1 MINRQ
6 TLIKRFIIGDFSVK
20 RMIRFLIILYLAVG
34 VWAYFYSE
42 GLIFIPQPSSY
53 QLTPEFLTL
62 KTEPG
67 VNITALYLPNPKAK
81 YTILYSHGNAEDLG
95 DIRIV
100 LELLRQM
107 GFAVFSY
114 DYPGYG
120 ISTGKPSEQ
129 GAYQAIDAAYDYL
142 TQQLK
147 ISPNQIIVYGRSVGG
162 GPSVDLASRKPVA
175 GLILESTFISTF
187 RVKID
192 LPLYPFDKFANLSKI
207 PLVKAPVLV
216 IHGTV
221 DQVIPFSHGQ
231 RLFAAVNTPKLSFW
245 VTGADHNDV
254 IEVAGDRYEQILK
267 EFIQILKN

>member
-254 IEVAGDRYEQILK
+254 SEVAGDRYEQILK
-267 EFIQILKN
+267 EFIQIIKN

>member
-231 RLFAAVNTPKLSFW
+231 RLFAAVNTSKLSFW

-267 EFIQILKN
+267 EFIQIIKN

>member
-147 ISPNQIIVYGRSVGG
+147 ISPGIFLLTDQQLH
-162 GPSVDLASRKPVA
+162 GPA
-175 GLILESTFISTF
+175 GLNQENRDYTILNYIMPGTRSFI
-187 RVKID
+187 
-192 LPLYPFDKFANLSKI
+192 
-207 PLVKAPVLV
+207 
-216 IHGTV
+216 
-221 DQVIPFSHGQ
+221 
-231 RLFAAVNTPKLSFW
+231 
-245 VTGADHNDV
+245 
-254 IEVAGDRYEQILK
+254 
-267 EFIQILKN
+267 

>member
-6 TLIKRFIIGDFSVK
+6 TLIKRFIIGDFSLK
-20 RMIRFLIILYLAVG
+20 RMIRFLIILYVAVG

-42 GLIFIPQPSSY
+42 RLIFIPQPSSY

-62 KTEPG
+62 KTEQG

-95 DIRIV
+95 DIRVV

-120 ISTGKPSEQ
+120 MSQGEPSEL
-129 GAYQAIDAAYDYL
+129 GTYQAIDTAYDYL

-147 ISPNQIIVYGRSVGG
+147 IPPNQIIVYGRSVGG
-162 GPSVDLASRKPVA
+162 GYRLIWHLVNLWRVWFLRVHLLA
-175 GLILESTFISTF
+175 
-187 RVKID
+187 
-192 LPLYPFDKFANLSKI
+192 PF
-207 PLVKAPVLV
+207 
-216 IHGTV
+216 G
-221 DQVIPFSHGQ
+221 
-231 RLFAAVNTPKLSFW
+231 
-245 VTGADHNDV
+245 
-254 IEVAGDRYEQILK
+254 
-267 EFIQILKN
+267 

>member
-6 TLIKRFIIGDFSVK
+6 TLIKRFIIGDFSLK
-20 RMIRFLIILYLAVG
+20 RMIRFLIILYVAVG

-42 GLIFIPQPSSY
+42 RLIFIPQPSSY

-62 KTEPG
+62 KTEQG

-95 DIRIV
+95 DIRVV

-120 ISTGKPSEQ
+120 MSQGEPSEL
-129 GAYQAIDAAYDYL
+129 GTYQAIDTAYDYL

-147 ISPNQIIVYGRSVGG
+147 IPPNQIIVYGRSVGG

-175 GLILESTFISTF
+175 GLVLESAFVSTF

-192 LPLYPFDKFANLSKI
+192 LPLYPFDKFPNLSKI
-207 PLVKAPVLV
+207 PLIKAPVLV

-245 VTGADHNDV
+245 VEGADHNDV
-254 IEVAGDRYEQILK
+254 SEVAGDRYEQILK
-267 EFIQILKN
+267 EFIQIIKN

>member
-6 TLIKRFIIGDFSVK
+6 TLIKRFIIGEFSWK
-20 RMIRFLIILYLAVG
+20 RMLRFLIILYVAVG
-34 VWAYFYSE
+34 IWAYFYSE
-42 GLIFIPQPSSY
+42 RLIFVPQPSSY
-53 QLTPEFLTL
+53 QLTPEFFTL
-62 KTEPG
+62 KTAKD
-67 VNITALYLPNPKAK
+67 VKITALYLPNPKAK

-95 DIRIV
+95 DNRFL
-100 LELLRQM
+100 LEQFRQM

-120 ISTGKPSEQ
+120 ISEGKPSEL
-129 GAYQAIDAAYDYL
+129 GAYQAIDASYNYL

-147 ISPNQIIVYGRSVGG
+147 IPPNQIIVYGRSVGG
-162 GPSVDLASRKPVA
+162 GPSVDLASRQPVA

-207 PLVKAPVLV
+207 PLIKAPVLV

-231 RLFAAVNTPKLSFW
+231 RLFAAIKTPKLSFW
-245 VTGADHNDV
+245 VEGADHNDV

-267 EFIQILKN
+267 EFIQILNN

>member
-245 VTGADHNDV
+245 VEGADHNDV
-254 IEVAGDRYEQILK
+254 SEVAGDRYEQILK